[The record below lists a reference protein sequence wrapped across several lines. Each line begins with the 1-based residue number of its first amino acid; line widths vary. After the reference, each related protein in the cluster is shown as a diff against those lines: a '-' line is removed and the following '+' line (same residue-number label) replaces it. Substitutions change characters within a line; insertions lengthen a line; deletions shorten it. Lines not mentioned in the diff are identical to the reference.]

1 MENIIVG
8 EIAPSFALP
17 NQNDDIVTLDTLKG
31 KKIVLYFYPKDN
43 TSGCTAEAC
52 SLKSGEV
59 ELLKMGYTI
68 VGVSPDTI
76 ASHQKFIA
84 KQELPFMLLSD
95 TDKVMSTA
103 YGVWGEKK
111 LYGKTYMGVFRKTFL
126 LDENGVV
133 THIIDKVKTK
143 EHFEQIVK
151 IIKN

>member
-103 YGVWGEKK
+103 YGV
-111 LYGKTYMGVFRKTFL
+111 
-126 LDENGVV
+126 
-133 THIIDKVKTK
+133 
-143 EHFEQIVK
+143 
-151 IIKN
+151 

>member
-1 MENIIVG
+1 
-8 EIAPSFALP
+8 
-17 NQNDDIVTLDTLKG
+17 
-31 KKIVLYFYPKDN
+31 
-43 TSGCTAEAC
+43 
-52 SLKSGEV
+52 
-59 ELLKMGYTI
+59 MGYTI